1 MCIEKRWKKAH
12 QNAVLVP
19 LGRETTEV
27 FFIASLPPLLNCI
40 FPMPPPAKCLT
51 MKVLL
56 FE

>member
-19 LGRETTEV
+19 LGRETTEI

-51 MKVLL
+51 MKVHL